1 MGAVLLLACS
11 GHGKTYMGKIYTE
24 LNTGMHMPSLTF
36 MYTLTYVCKTLT
48 RVCILAHMYVH
59 TLHIHASTT
68 LIYMYAQPFSHSASS
83 YYYIHTSHIH

>member
-48 RVCILAHMYVH
+48 RVCILSHMYVH